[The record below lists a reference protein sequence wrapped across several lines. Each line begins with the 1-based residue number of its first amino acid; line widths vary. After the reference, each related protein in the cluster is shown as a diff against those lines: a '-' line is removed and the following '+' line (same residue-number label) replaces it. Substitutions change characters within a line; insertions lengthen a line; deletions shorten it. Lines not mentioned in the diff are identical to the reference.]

1 MIYTINLITLASV
14 IVWAFMAT
22 VVAVMFY
29 VDRRRAEK
37 LSEHYRTKWAEATL
51 VRYRTGPRRDEGD
64 S

>member
-37 LSEHYRTKWAEATL
+37 LIEHYRTKWAEATL
-51 VRYRTGPRRDEGD
+51 VRYRTGPRQDGGD